1 MEDGDQRDDA
11 GLVRDVEGEGEAGV
25 GEEGFSGARV
35 AREVVG
41 CRVPGEGGEV
51 VGDEVVLEE
60 GGGEGGFGVE
70 DVVVAEGGGAGGGGE
85 EVEEAGGAGLRGG
98 GVSLAGGWGGRGTDV
113 GFKVFGFGGFGEPG
127 AGVEDPLEDLGGG
140 HFLVAWV
147 RCMSWCLV

>member
-1 MEDGDQRDDA
+1 MDGEGGGVEDGDQRDDA

-98 GVSLAGGWGGRGTDV
+98 G
-113 GFKVFGFGGFGEPG
+113 
-127 AGVEDPLEDLGGG
+127 
-140 HFLVAWV
+140 
-147 RCMSWCLV
+147 